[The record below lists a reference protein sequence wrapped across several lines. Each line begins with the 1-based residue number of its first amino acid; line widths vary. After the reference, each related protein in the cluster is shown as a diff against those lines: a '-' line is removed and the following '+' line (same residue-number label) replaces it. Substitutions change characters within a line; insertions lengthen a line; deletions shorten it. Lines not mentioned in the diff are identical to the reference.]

1 MKKNLYPKTNKKI
14 KEKNTFTNKFLRKF
28 LFIILLSNITLICV
42 SFQKVNKDCLQLDMK
57 VLRKTEKRKGQAS

>member
-42 SFQKVNKDCLQLDMK
+42 SF
-57 VLRKTEKRKGQAS
+57 